1 MEGMTQLYEM
11 SQVGCLLY
19 LGGLSVMDIRSKRL
33 PIWMLAVGG
42 ILAIGF
48 QLFWRGMP
56 VSLIVAGG
64 ATGIVFL
71 AVSKVTEEAFGYGDS
86 ILIGVLGVYL
96 GFWNLLCLLV
106 VTFLFAS
113 GTAMVALVEKIQE
126 ENSVAVCSIFGDRL
140 WADIDFGRIL
150 ECG

>member
-19 LGGLSVMDIRSKRL
+19 LGSLSVMDIRSKRL

-42 ILAIGF
+42 ILAVGF
-48 QLFWRGMP
+48 QLLWRGIP
-56 VSLIVAGG
+56 VSLTVAGG

-113 GTAMVALVEKIQE
+113 GAAMVALVRKKFRRKTVMPFVPFLGI
-126 ENSVAVCSIFGDRL
+126 GYGL
-140 WADIDFGRIL
+140 LLIL
-150 ECG
+150 GGF